1 MILPLV
7 IGVYLEK
14 FSKKID
20 EAHFFVDIIRI

>member
-1 MILPLV
+1 LV